1 MFVNRDLPGYP
12 AVYEEVYESNKLS
25 LPLPQKGFSYNDKV
39 SELSVNETE
48 VKRDSD
54 WEEAMR
60 ARREARM
67 VSACSPCAN
76 TRSAIIYFTYSWA
89 AGPYYISTKSTGH
102 EIELDVKQGLVSIF
116 YLLLSVFMFMLRGL
130 FCFPSLKSSPWS
142 VLLKS
147 IKKIWSNLQFA
158 CTRTQGRPTMDI
170 ICFSMVNFVTIPVT
184 EAILH
189 LLSTEINRLYAV
201 MIEIWSTAKGK
212 MHVIQAHKEPA
223 GYLLSCSGFSQ
234 QDFGSVL
241 YLYLRPRQT
250 VDLIMFVFIVE
261 LKWIH
266 LWHFKGRQCRMFHV
280 YSGLWMN
287 SSHLLFSVVVLF
299 FLWTVLGWKTI

>member
-1 MFVNRDLPGYP
+1 MW
-12 AVYEEVYESNKLS
+12 NKVWLVFFI
-25 LPLPQKGFSYNDKV
+25 FSYLFLCSCWEDSSV
-39 SELSVNETE
+39 SHLWNLPH
-48 VKRDSD
+48 DL
-54 WEEAMR
+54 
-60 ARREARM
+60 
-67 VSACSPCAN
+67 CSWSP
-76 TRSAIIYFTYSWA
+76 
-89 AGPYYISTKSTGH
+89 
-102 EIELDVKQGLVSIF
+102 
-116 YLLLSVFMFMLRGL
+116 LRT
-130 FCFPSLKSSPWS
+130 
-142 VLLKS
+142 
-147 IKKIWSNLQFA
+147 IWSNLQFA